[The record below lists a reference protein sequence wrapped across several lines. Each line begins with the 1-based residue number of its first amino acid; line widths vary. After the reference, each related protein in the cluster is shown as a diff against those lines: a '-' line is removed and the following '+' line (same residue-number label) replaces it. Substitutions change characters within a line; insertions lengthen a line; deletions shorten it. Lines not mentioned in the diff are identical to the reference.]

1 MRNESQIDRII
12 VLISLLLMVWG
23 IPDAFCSTP
32 ALSLQKSLA
41 EARENLRISRASEE
55 KIETELSRLKQ
66 SGTAPERTIR
76 DYEDYLVRV
85 QALVRE
91 NDRKVRELEALQAK
105 YGIGNTRAPS
115 AWHDP
120 PPAYNVPN
128 TPNIPEASI
137 NDPVAALD
145 RELDQSLAAF
155 DMALLKEMELIKIQ
169 SDEKIQELR
178 DEAEAA
184 RQRLKEQGI
193 DIDAPDDREAEQTSS
208 GKESDNQT
216 DKQEESQAKQDQ
228 NGEPGSNASTDKD
241 REGTG
246 VARGETGGPAEGVGG
261 MSREEERRY
270 GRGEDDDIV
279 ARQLREAAQNET
291 DPVLREKLWK
301 EYEDYKKNK

>member
-1 MRNESQIDRII
+1 MSNENQPLRLI
-12 VLISLLLMVWG
+12 VLITLVAMVCG
-23 IPDAFCSTP
+23 RPDAFCSNP
-32 ALSLQKSLA
+32 ALSLQKALA
-41 EARENLRISRASEE
+41 EARENLRISQASEE
-55 KIETELSRLKQ
+55 KIETELNRLKQ
-66 SGTAPERTIR
+66 LGTTAEQTIQ

-91 NDRKVRELEALQAK
+91 NCRKVRELEALQAK
-105 YGIGNTRAPS
+105 YGLGNTRGSS

-120 PPAYNVPN
+120 PPADNAPITVD
-128 TPNIPEASI
+128 IPEASI
-137 NDPVAALD
+137 SDPVATLD

-169 SDEKIQELR
+169 SDTKIRELT

-193 DIDAPDDREAEQTSS
+193 DIDAPDERESEKTSS
-208 GKESDNQT
+208 GKESDSQT
-216 DKQEESQAKQDQ
+216 DEQAESQAEQDE
-228 NGEPGSNASTDKD
+228 NRKPGSNASTEKG

-246 VARGETGGPAEGVGG
+246 VSRGETGGPAEGVGG

-270 GRGEDDDIV
+270 GQGEDDDIV
-279 ARQLREAAQNET
+279 ARQLREAAENET

-301 EYEDYKKNK
+301 EYEAYKKNK